1 MQLDKLTI
9 KSQEALQEAQRIAH
23 GYSHQAVDCEHL
35 LLALMGQS
43 ESLVPELLER
53 IGVPV
58 TKLQPAV
65 EQELAR
71 RHKVQGTSSTDV
83 YLSPELKK
91 ALDAAQAE
99 AGKLKDDYI
108 STEHL
113 LLGVLDAGG
122 SALKHVFQSTGLRRD
137 VVLQALAD
145 LRGNQRVTDQQPEGK
160 FQALEKYGRDLTAL
174 ARQGK
179 IDPVIGRD
187 EEIRR
192 VMQVLT
198 RRTKN
203 NPVLIGE
210 PGVGK
215 TAIAEGLARRIVSG
229 DVPESLKNKK
239 LVAMDLGAMIAGAK
253 YRGEFE
259 DRLKAFLKEIVA
271 SEGKIILFID
281 ELHTLVGAGAAEGA
295 TDAAN
300 IMKPQLA
307 RGELRCVG
315 ATTLDEYRK
324 HIEKDP
330 ALERRFQPV
339 MVTEPTVEATIAILR
354 GLKERYEV
362 HHGVR
367 IQDSALVAAATLSQ
381 RYITDRFLPDK
392 AIDLVDEAASR
403 IKMELDSK
411 PTELDQLDRRILQLE
426 IERTSLSKEK
436 DAASKERLKRLEEE
450 VANLKDKSKALT
462 AQWQNEKTAVN
473 AVSIVQSQLEQ
484 TKIELEKAQR
494 AGDLTKSAELQYG
507 KIPELEKKLAAVSD
521 ALEGGGDAPSPE
533 GDSSALAAGSSAPRA
548 SQLPFVGFDPKA
560 PVGFLRGGNLP
571 HWRQDGV
578 TYFVTWRTADSMPKK
593 LVDAWYA
600 EREAWL
606 KMHPEPWDTKTE
618 ESYYQLFPD
627 RWEKWLD
634 ECHGECLLAKP
645 DLRKIV
651 EDVLIHD
658 DASRV
663 AAATPSSREQRDDT
677 VAGAFNQSDEAS
689 LSASTTG
696 ALQPPKYRLKDFV
709 VMPNHVH
716 VLVTPLGEY
725 TLSEAVQEWKSVSS
739 HRINK
744 ALGRKGDFWQK
755 DYFDHI
761 VRSAD
766 QLGKFRSYIQRNPLS
781 LPERLKGAVAFSSR
795 NVSLRGGSSDAPVAE
810 IFPKG
815 DEGVTSTR
823 RDGAS
828 RPRLLRQE
836 VTDEDIARV
845 VASWTHIPVSRMLEG
860 EREKLLKME
869 ERLQQRV
876 IGQTEAV
883 KAVANAVRR
892 SRSGLQDPNRPIGSF
907 IFLGP
912 TGVGKTETA
921 RALAEF
927 LFDDEQAMIR
937 IDMSEYM
944 EKHTVARLIGA
955 PPGYVGYD
963 EGGQLSEAVRRRPY
977 SVVLFDEI
985 EKAHPDVF
993 NVLLQ
998 VLDDGRLTDG
1008 QGRTVDFKNTIVIMT
1023 SNLGSPII
1031 QEYFMDGRTTV
1042 GARSAMEDKVM
1053 AELKRHF
1060 RPEFLNRVDDVIIFQ
1075 SLDEAELAR
1084 IVDIQLGRLEKR
1096 LAQQNL
1102 TLDVDKGA
1110 KALLAKEGY
1119 DPQFG
1124 ARPLKRAIQEH
1135 LLDPL
1140 ATRLLAGEF
1149 GPGER
1154 IAVSADDGELA
1165 FAKK

>member
-1 MQLDKLTI
+1 MQPEKFTQ
-9 KSQEALQEAQRIAH
+9 KSSEALQSAQRIAREH
-23 GYSHQAVDCEHL
+23 SHQEIDGEHL
-35 LLALMGQS
+35 ALALVRQEESLMPDLLASVGVQLIALGTDL
-43 ESLVPELLER
+43 EAELS
-53 IGVPV
+53 
-58 TKLQPAV
+58 
-65 EQELAR
+65 R
-71 RHKVQGTSSTDV
+71 RHKVQGGEPFAGSDLRKS
-83 YLSPELKK
+83 LE
-91 ALDAAQAE
+91 AAGAE
-99 AGKLKDDYI
+99 ANKLKDEYV

-113 LLGVLDAGG
+113 LLGLLDGGGPSLKKIFAKHGLKRDAVL
-122 SALKHVFQSTGLRRD
+122 K
-137 VVLQALAD
+137 ALAE
-145 LRGNQRVTDQQPEGK
+145 LRGNQRVTDENPEGK

-174 ARQGK
+174 AKQGK

-229 DVPESLKNKK
+229 DVPESLKNKQ
-239 LVAMDLGAMIAGAK
+239 LVAMDLSAMIAGAK

-259 DRLKAFLKEIVA
+259 DRLKAFLKEITA

-339 MVTEPTVEATIAILR
+339 QVAEPTVEATIAILR

-367 IQDSALVAAATLSQ
+367 IQDSALVAAATLSH

-411 PTELDQLDRRILQLE
+411 PTELDQLDRQILQLE
-426 IERTSLSKEK
+426 IERTSLAKEK
-436 DAASKERLKRLEEE
+436 DSASKERLKLIDKTL
-450 VANLKDKSKALT
+450 ADLKEKSKALT
-462 AQWQNEKTAVN
+462 AQWQNEKAAVN
-473 AVSIVQSQLEQ
+473 AVSVVASQLEQ
-484 TKIELEKAQR
+484 AKLELEQAQR
-494 AGDLTKSAELQYG
+494 KGDLNLAAQIQYG
-507 KIPELEKKLAAVSD
+507 KIPDLEKKLAKIEKQST
-521 ALEGGGDAPSPE
+521 E
-533 GDSSALAAGSSAPRA
+533 
-548 SQLPFVGFDPKA
+548 
-560 PVGFLRGGNLP
+560 
-571 HWRQDGV
+571 
-578 TYFVTWRTADSMPKK
+578 TTRTS
-593 LVDAWYA
+593 
-600 EREAWL
+600 
-606 KMHPEPWDTKTE
+606 
-618 ESYYQLFPD
+618 
-627 RWEKWLD
+627 
-634 ECHGECLLAKP
+634 
-645 DLRKIV
+645 
-651 EDVLIHD
+651 
-658 DASRV
+658 
-663 AAATPSSREQRDDT
+663 
-677 VAGAFNQSDEAS
+677 
-689 LSASTTG
+689 
-696 ALQPPKYRLKDFV
+696 
-709 VMPNHVH
+709 
-716 VLVTPLGEY
+716 
-725 TLSEAVQEWKSVSS
+725 
-739 HRINK
+739 
-744 ALGRKGDFWQK
+744 
-755 DYFDHI
+755 
-761 VRSAD
+761 
-766 QLGKFRSYIQRNPLS
+766 
-781 LPERLKGAVAFSSR
+781 
-795 NVSLRGGSSDAPVAE
+795 
-810 IFPKG
+810 
-815 DEGVTSTR
+815 
-823 RDGAS
+823 
-828 RPRLLRQE
+828 LLRQE

-860 EREKLLKME
+860 ERQKLVKME
-869 ERLQQRV
+869 ERLAQRV
-876 IGQTEAV
+876 IGQKAAI
-883 KAVANAVRR
+883 KAVSDAVRR
-892 SRSGLQDPNRPIGSF
+892 ARSGLQDPNRPIGSF

-927 LFDDEQAMIR
+927 LFDDENAMVR

-944 EKHTVARLIGA
+944 EKFSVQRLIGA

-977 SVVLFDEI
+977 AVVL
-985 EKAHPDVF
+985 F

-1031 QEYFMDGRTTV
+1031 QEYFLDGKTDK
-1042 GARSAMEDKVM
+1042 ASHQAMEDKVR

-1060 RPEFLNRVDDVIIFQ
+1060 RPEFLNRVDDTIIFQ
-1075 SLDEAELAR
+1075 SLDESELAR
-1084 IVDIQLGRLEKR
+1084 IVEIQIGRLEKR

-1102 TLDVDKGA
+1102 TLDVDAAA
-1110 KALLAKEGY
+1110 KKLLAKEGC

-1135 LLDPL
+1135 LLNPL
-1140 ATRLLAGEF
+1140 SIKILAGDF
-1149 GPGER
+1149 KPGEK
-1154 IAVSADDGELA
+1154 IKVLA
-1165 FAKK
+1165 RNDALVFLAS